1 MNSLLAIVLVVNSTR
16 GHHFMFS
23 YPRNPQRPDS
33 YYEDISTTLYSK
45 NKNNNS
51 KQQQQNTFKKHDET
65 PTLTATTTAT
75 TSSTTDRLPPNAS
88 QSLRKSNGDDTPLDS
103 KDHQQQQQQQ
113 PSQQQ
118 QKPEDLFAGR
128 DSIFDIDVSF
138 LADALAPRLELCDGK
153 FQLSIDDLT
162 FVGHPVSLTSV
173 QEEDEE
179 EDPEDNDQE
188 ETDEETTDES
198 DDPHDNNTKET
209 TTQKDRTDNN
219 NSSKGNG
226 GGDGHHSPGSNH
238 SNDDNS
244 NENVNNTTTTN
255 SSTNTLKPKKR
266 QGNDSSKNKNN
277 NNNSNNNNNNK
288 NNGTTHM
295 TLFHVVFVMSPPDL
309 ELNARTD
316 MIYSHVIRRYAAA
329 LQYEQLRCGYI
340 QDEFEKILAIR
351 DDAMN
356 KSTPYDQVMQTIL
369 HESSL
374 ARDIKQIYAAI
385 STNSIAHI
393 IINDFIDLSL
403 QIPVYGETVGVNP
416 AEGGMG
422 LPLARTQDY
431 YYASLMDIYGM
442 SGYEY
447 DNYPTICPYHTL
459 LLLEDPEEVLKNMPL
474 DASPTLVQLVQ
485 ILTPT
490 QSLQELHLLLD
501 CSLAQIYR
509 LAAHLIYWRK
519 AKLIHTIHAR
529 NIYVVAPQAK
539 LDDLGS
545 LNTDFKMHVAIP
557 DLDLPRLLS
566 QLSIA
571 KPLHMIAPKEF
582 RNQYLE
588 AITYLVRKDLVIQ
601 LHMFLVIIGYNTN
614 GGFMDDED
622 DSLSRRSSNS
632 NANMP
637 PINASPPTADNTT
650 ISSSPGQ
657 ASGILEFS
665 RNRFKRLVHD
675 KVPKEI
681 AELFERLNPYMDGKH
696 HIEEIMYREG
706 VSRRQLSLVLK
717 YYRDSIVV
725 VYHY

>member
-1 MNSLLAIVLVVNSTR
+1 
-16 GHHFMFS
+16 
-23 YPRNPQRPDS
+23 
-33 YYEDISTTLYSK
+33 
-45 NKNNNS
+45 
-51 KQQQQNTFKKHDET
+51 
-65 PTLTATTTAT
+65 
-75 TSSTTDRLPPNAS
+75 
-88 QSLRKSNGDDTPLDS
+88 
-103 KDHQQQQQQQ
+103 
-113 PSQQQ
+113 
-118 QKPEDLFAGR
+118 
-128 DSIFDIDVSF
+128 
-138 LADALAPRLELCDGK
+138 
-153 FQLSIDDLT
+153 
-162 FVGHPVSLTSV
+162 
-173 QEEDEE
+173 
-179 EDPEDNDQE
+179 
-188 ETDEETTDES
+188 
-198 DDPHDNNTKET
+198 
-209 TTQKDRTDNN
+209 
-219 NSSKGNG
+219 
-226 GGDGHHSPGSNH
+226 
-238 SNDDNS
+238 
-244 NENVNNTTTTN
+244 
-255 SSTNTLKPKKR
+255 
-266 QGNDSSKNKNN
+266 
-277 NNNSNNNNNNK
+277 
-288 NNGTTHM
+288 M

-316 MIYSHVIRRYAAA
+316 MIYSHVIQRYAAA

-356 KSTPYDQVMQTIL
+356 KGTPYEQVMQTIL
-369 HESSL
+369 LESSL
-374 ARDIKQIYAAI
+374 ARDIKQIYEAI
-385 STNSIAHI
+385 STNNIAHI

-403 QIPVYGETVGVNP
+403 QIPVFGETVGVTP
-416 AEGGMG
+416 ADAGMG

-529 NIYVVAPQAK
+529 NIYVVSPQAK
-539 LDDLGS
+539 LDDLKS
-545 LNTDFKMHVAIP
+545 LNADFKMHIAIP
-557 DLDLPRLLS
+557 NLDLPRLLS

-601 LHMFLVIIGYNTN
+601 LHMFLVLMAPISTSL
-614 GGFMDDED
+614 FDDDQD
-622 DSLSRRSSNS
+622 DNSLSRRSSNGNS
-632 NANMP
+632 NSAP
-637 PINASPPTADNTT
+637 LINASPPANTPMADNAT

-657 ASGILEFS
+657 TSNGILIES
-665 RNRFKRLVHD
+665 ARNRFKRLVHD

-681 AELFERLNPYMDGKH
+681 ADLFERLTPYMDGKH

-717 YYRDSIVV
+717 YYRDSIVH
-725 VYHY
+725 VYHF

>member
-1 MNSLLAIVLVVNSTR
+1 
-16 GHHFMFS
+16 
-23 YPRNPQRPDS
+23 
-33 YYEDISTTLYSK
+33 
-45 NKNNNS
+45 
-51 KQQQQNTFKKHDET
+51 
-65 PTLTATTTAT
+65 
-75 TSSTTDRLPPNAS
+75 
-88 QSLRKSNGDDTPLDS
+88 
-103 KDHQQQQQQQ
+103 
-113 PSQQQ
+113 
-118 QKPEDLFAGR
+118 
-128 DSIFDIDVSF
+128 
-138 LADALAPRLELCDGK
+138 
-153 FQLSIDDLT
+153 
-162 FVGHPVSLTSV
+162 
-173 QEEDEE
+173 
-179 EDPEDNDQE
+179 
-188 ETDEETTDES
+188 
-198 DDPHDNNTKET
+198 
-209 TTQKDRTDNN
+209 
-219 NSSKGNG
+219 
-226 GGDGHHSPGSNH
+226 
-238 SNDDNS
+238 
-244 NENVNNTTTTN
+244 
-255 SSTNTLKPKKR
+255 
-266 QGNDSSKNKNN
+266 
-277 NNNSNNNNNNK
+277 
-288 NNGTTHM
+288 M

-316 MIYSHVIRRYAAA
+316 MIYTHVVRRYAAA

-351 DDAMN
+351 DDAIN
-356 KSTPYDQVMQTIL
+356 KSTPYDEVMKNIL
-369 HESSL
+369 QESSL

-385 STNSIAHI
+385 STDNIAHI

-403 QIPVYGETVGVNP
+403 QIPVFGEMVP
-416 AEGGMG
+416 PSDGGMA

-447 DNYPTICPYHTL
+447 DNYPIICPYHTL

-529 NIYVVAPQAK
+529 NIYVISPQAK
-539 LDDLGS
+539 LEDLES
-545 LNTDFKMHVAIP
+545 LNTDFKMHIAIP
-557 DLDLPRLLS
+557 NLDLPRLLS

-601 LHMFLVIIGYNTN
+601 LHMFLVLMELSTAI
-614 GGFMDDED
+614 DDDQD
-622 DSLSRRSSNS
+622 DNSLSRRSSNS
-632 NANMP
+632 NTNMP
-637 PINASPPTADNTT
+637 PTNASPPTDAV

-657 ASGILEFS
+657 TSMLDS
-665 RNRFKRLVHD
+665 RNRFKRLIHD
-675 KVPKEI
+675 KVPKEV
-681 AELFERLNPYMDGKH
+681 AELFERLTPFMDGKH